1 MPGRC
6 DNASVGV
13 LIEDDQGRYLMF
25 DRNTLPAGCAPCAG
39 HVFDEH
45 VSYPDAARA
54 EVAEEL
60 GLAVEHLT
68 PLPAGGWRDN
78 RCNRGPGP
86 KGTGHQWRI
95 YRAAVSG
102 ELNPSPRE
110 TRNARWLSLAE
121 IQRLA
126 DRTAAHAHG
135 RITAGQFAAA
145 PGIEPVWVRFLADL
159 GVITMGARD
168 LEAIERVACHGP
180 DAVLPAA
187 VEGSSEDQ
195 AVS

>member
-13 LIEDDQGRYLMF
+13 LITDGDGRYLMF
-25 DRNTLPAGCAPCAG
+25 DRNTPPAGCAPCAG

-45 VSYPDAARA
+45 ASYTDAARA

-60 GLAVEHLT
+60 GLRAGHLT

-86 KGTGHQWRI
+86 LGTGHQWRI
-95 YRAAVSG
+95 YQAEVSG
-102 ELNPSPRE
+102 QLNPSPRE
-110 TRNARWLSLAE
+110 TRNTRWLTLRE

-135 RITAGQFAAA
+135 RISAGEFAAA
-145 PGIEPVWVRFLADL
+145 PGIEPVWVAFLADL
-159 GVITMGARD
+159 HLITMDPGD
-168 LEAIERVACHGP
+168 LEAIERVARDGADP
-180 DAVLPAA
+180 RPVPRRG
-187 VEGSSEDQ
+187 GSPG
-195 AVS
+195 AR